1 MIGREP
7 VHSTW
12 YGRRHLLATF
22 KRPYAS
28 QTGSVLTSCLIV
40 YISCFSWPW
49 TTLEWSQRSGICPH
63 VSLYALGRHVLVL
76 WSQHYV
82 SAAIYSQ
89 VSTNLA
95 AKLWWTASLKTERN
109 GHEIWSPI
117 FFPDLWDWCSAV
129 GKCSITLCMSLVFL
143 PKIFT
148 TAGRLH
154 FWLSMCSSSK
164 DLSEYPKIGYLK
176 SIQKKQMNKIK
187 RNKMK

>member
-1 MIGREP
+1 MYVVSKTLKMKKKKKKRWAYNTQYSQAVTHPSTNCARCCLTSVIGREP

-82 SAAIYSQ
+82 SVLPSIRRYHNFYHL
-89 VSTNLA
+89 VSRCQTLVDC
-95 AKLWWTASLKTERN
+95 
-109 GHEIWSPI
+109 I
-117 FFPDLWDWCSAV
+117 FKNSTVHGLM
-129 GKCSITLCMSLVFL
+129 G
-143 PKIFT
+143 
-148 TAGRLH
+148 
-154 FWLSMCSSSK
+154 LSC
-164 DLSEYPKIGYLK
+164 EYPIV
-176 SIQKKQMNKIK
+176 QNV
-187 RNKMK
+187 